1 MWALGVV
8 FVTCRWSLEAM
19 SFASFRDGR
28 VHWQARP
35 DQAREHT
42 LGLVRWLPA
51 QAPTDGTPAPGSW
64 RALQGRTPLTA
75 PWNLAL
81 VVAAGAAALAG
92 QLLAGGSSASVG
104 LPVGSSAVLLG
115 ALTAV
120 AVAQLPGLRTVTSVG
135 AIVVLGVS
143 AGFAAALPLFVVL
156 ALHRCFVRHCAEVIG
171 HPLHRLAPLLQR

>member
-1 MWALGVV
+1 
-8 FVTCRWSLEAM
+8 
-19 SFASFRDGR
+19 

-51 QAPTDGTPAPGSW
+51 TAPTDGTPAPGRW

-81 VVAAGAAALAG
+81 VVAAGAAAVTG
-92 QLLAGGSSASVG
+92 QLLAGGSSA
-104 LPVGSSAVLLG
+104 LAASSAVLLG

-120 AVAQLPGLRTVTSVG
+120 AVARLPRLRTVTSAG
-135 AIVVLGVS
+135 ALVALGLW
-143 AGFAAALPLFVVL
+143 GGLAAALPMLVVL
-156 ALHRCFVRHCAEVIG
+156 GLHRCFVRQCAEVVG
-171 HPLHRLAPLLQR
+171 HPLHRLTPLLSR